1 MVVPVTA
8 DYHEIVCH
16 TDDIFRVS
24 FQFKGSSPMLLAH
37 LTAMGEWLLNTD
49 KMQGSLLSIKYLD
62 VICLGKI
69 SISLTP
75 PHPPLS
81 NYRNRLY

>member
-1 MVVPVTA
+1 
-8 DYHEIVCH
+8 
-16 TDDIFRVS
+16 
-24 FQFKGSSPMLLAH
+24 MLLAH

-69 SISLTP
+69 SISLTLP
-75 PHPPLS
+75 PPLS

>member
-8 DYHEIVCH
+8 DHHELFCH

-24 FQFKGSSPMLLAH
+24 FQFKGSRPMLMAH
-37 LTAMGEWLLNTD
+37 LTAVGEWVLNTD

-69 SISLTP
+69 SISLTA
-75 PHPPLS
+75 PLS
-81 NYRNRLY
+81 PTP

>member
-1 MVVPVTA
+1 
-8 DYHEIVCH
+8 
-16 TDDIFRVS
+16 
-24 FQFKGSSPMLLAH
+24 MLLAH

-75 PHPPLS
+75 PPPP
-81 NYRNRLY
+81 